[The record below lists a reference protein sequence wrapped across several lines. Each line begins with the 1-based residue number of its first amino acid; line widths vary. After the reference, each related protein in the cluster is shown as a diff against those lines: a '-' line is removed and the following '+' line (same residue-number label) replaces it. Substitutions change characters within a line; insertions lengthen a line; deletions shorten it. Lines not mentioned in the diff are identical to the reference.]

1 MKAIALI
8 SVFVF
13 SLSTLSAQNMSYS
26 EEELLQMSIFELCE
40 ALEIPAEY
48 NARYQ
53 AIILPLCEEK
63 VILFDGSLNPY
74 VIDDAADLD
83 LIDKL
88 ELSCYFYIGTA
99 EQNAKLVRNIVKNR
113 HLFKDGKLTDTA
125 AKKWVIVN

>member
-1 MKAIALI
+1 MKTIALI

-13 SLSTLSAQNMSYS
+13 SLSNLSAQNMSYS

-40 ALEIPAEY
+40 ALDLPAEY

-53 AIILPLCEEK
+53 EIILPLCSQG
-63 VILFDGSLNPY
+63 VIIFDGSLNPY
-74 VIDDAADLD
+74 VTEDNYMDIQEY
-83 LIDKL
+83 
-88 ELSCYFYIGTA
+88 ELSCYKYVGTA

-125 AKKWVIVN
+125 DKKWVIVN